1 MKLPLG
7 LTRTDVL
14 LPLALV
20 LAGAGEALVADVNR
34 SVAVGTTVAV
44 GVLLCGRR
52 RWPVVCAVGACLVL
66 VGRTGLGVPE
76 DELVVPL
83 ALIFTACFALG
94 RYADL
99 VGGVA
104 GLLVVDLAVHE
115 SERLQLPSAQDV
127 LWVLT
132 LTAGPWLAG
141 RLVGAHVR
149 RGEELARQAHQLV
162 VEQAQLS
169 ERLVADERRRLAR
182 ELHDIIAH
190 SLSVMVVQAGAAS
203 DLLRRDPDATA
214 RALAEIQQAGRSAL
228 DETGRLLHLL
238 REDADSEIGPQPAAG
253 DLPGLVESYRS
264 AGLDVRLVIEGSTD
278 GLPAGV
284 DLSIFRIVQEG
295 LTNAL
300 KHAPRSPAVVM
311 VRRDPGGVD
320 IELHTTDGRGVEL
333 HTTEGRG
340 VEPVSSGRGLVGMR
354 ERVAVFGGALDAGPT
369 DDGGFR
375 VHARLPLPT
384 D

>member
-1 MKLPLG
+1 
-7 LTRTDVL
+7 
-14 LPLALV
+14 
-20 LAGAGEALVADVNR
+20 
-34 SVAVGTTVAV
+34 
-44 GVLLCGRR
+44 
-52 RWPVVCAVGACLVL
+52 
-66 VGRTGLGVPE
+66 
-76 DELVVPL
+76 
-83 ALIFTACFALG
+83 
-94 RYADL
+94 
-99 VGGVA
+99 
-104 GLLVVDLAVHE
+104 
-115 SERLQLPSAQDV
+115 
-127 LWVLT
+127 
-132 LTAGPWLAG
+132 
-141 RLVGAHVR
+141 
-149 RGEELARQAHQLV
+149 
-162 VEQAQLS
+162 
-169 ERLVADERRRLAR
+169 
-182 ELHDIIAH
+182 
-190 SLSVMVVQAGAAS
+190 
-203 DLLRRDPDATA
+203 
-214 RALAEIQQAGRSAL
+214 
-228 DETGRLLHLL
+228 
-238 REDADSEIGPQPAAG
+238 
-253 DLPGLVESYRS
+253 
-264 AGLDVRLVIEGSTD
+264 VRLVIEGSTD